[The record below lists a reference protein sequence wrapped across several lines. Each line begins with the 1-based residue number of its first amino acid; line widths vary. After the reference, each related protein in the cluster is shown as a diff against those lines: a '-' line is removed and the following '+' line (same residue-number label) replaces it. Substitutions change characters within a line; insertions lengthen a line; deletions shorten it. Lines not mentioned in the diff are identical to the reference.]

1 MRNIILILIT
11 SLALSDSYKEPKY
24 TLIDKNGNIEI
35 RQYSEN
41 IIAKTS
47 ISDGDDQMNNSMF
60 RTLAGYIFGGNDKQQ
75 SIPMTTPVITSKKE
89 NSYSMIFFMLDVKDK
104 KDLPSPNSSNVKIET
119 INLGKVITIEFAW
132 WANENNVRKYKK
144 KLDKYIKDNDLEVVS
159 DMMIAQYNPPLSWPL
174 SRRNELIF
182 QIK

>member
-11 SLALSDSYKEPKY
+11 SLALSDSYKEPDY
-24 TLIDKNGNIEI
+24 ALIDKSGNIEI

-47 ISDGDDQMNNSMF
+47 ILDGDDQMNNSMF

-75 SIPMTTPVITSKKE
+75 SIPMTTPVITSRQE
-89 NSYSMIFFMLDVKDK
+89 GSYDMIFFMLDAKHK
-104 KDLPSPNSSNVKIET
+104 EDLPIPNSSRVEIET
-119 INLGKVITIEFAW
+119 IKLGKVITIEFAW
-132 WANENNVRKYKK
+132 WASKNNVRKYSR
-144 KLDKYIKDNDLEVVS
+144 KLEKYIKDNDIEVIS
-159 DMMIAQYNPPLSWPL
+159 DMMVAQYNPPLSWPL
-174 SRRNELIF
+174 SRRNEIIF

>member
-1 MRNIILILIT
+1 
-11 SLALSDSYKEPKY
+11 
-24 TLIDKNGNIEI
+24 
-35 RQYSEN
+35 
-41 IIAKTS
+41 
-47 ISDGDDQMNNSMF
+47 
-60 RTLAGYIFGGNDKQQ
+60 
-75 SIPMTTPVITSKKE
+75 
-89 NSYSMIFFMLDVKDK
+89 MLDVKDK

-119 INLGKVITIEFAW
+119 INLGKVVTIEFAW

-144 KLDKYIKDNDLEVVS
+144 KLEKYIKDNDLEVVS